1 VRRIRIKDALGSA
14 LVIFAAT
21 PPVFAVAQPNDVVRD
36 ITGPAAGVS
45 TTAGT
50 LAPAE
55 IVTEVRRAGFEPISR
70 PVQHG
75 RVYVLLALDPYGM
88 DVKLT
93 VDADSG
99 RVLWATGIIG
109 ARYGGA
115 AYYSYHPLSRY
126 ERPPIPPA
134 DIPNMGPGK
143 INSGSVRSSASTRSS
158 RRCRAPARLTSP
170 ALWLRK
176 LRQRPKANPKRRLP
190 AARMLRRPQIR
201 PRCPRPLWFRSPRWN
216 ESPRWNDS
224 QRAPRNDRGA
234 LCVFDA
240 RHQADYA
247 AALAPMTLPFWVAL
261 MRMVRGFM
269 ASGSS
274 RTKSMCNRPF
284 SNFAAFTSTKSASR
298 NTRSNALAAMP

>member
-1 VRRIRIKDALGSA
+1 VLKVCPNRRPKGGKVRRIRIKDALGSA

-115 AYYSYHPLSRY
+115 AYYSYRPLSRY

-158 RRCRAPARLTSP
+158 PPLPRTRPADLTSAVAKETAASVPYPPPRVGEGREGGEPKAAAAGRSDVAPA
-170 ALWLRK
+170 
-176 LRQRPKANPKRRLP
+176 ANPP
-190 AARMLRRPQIR
+190 PVPPTTMVPVA
-201 PRCPRPLWFRSPRWN
+201 PL
-216 ESPRWNDS
+216 E
-224 QRAPRNDRGA
+224 
-234 LCVFDA
+234 
-240 RHQADYA
+240 
-247 AALAPMTLPFWVAL
+247 
-261 MRMVRGFM
+261 
-269 ASGSS
+269 
-274 RTKSMCNRPF
+274 
-284 SNFAAFTSTKSASR
+284 
-298 NTRSNALAAMP
+298 